1 MKEELFNQAK
11 KASID
16 YKYGRI
22 SREEAQEL
30 CQPYI
35 DLVNATSKRIAKE
48 YGVTP
53 RYIDK
58 FSFLR

>member
-1 MKEELFNQAK
+1 MKEELFIQAK

-22 SREEAQEL
+22 SREEAQAL

-35 DLVNATSKRIAKE
+35 DLVNETSKRIAKE